1 MAIDVNATYTATMKT
16 SKGAITI
23 RLDPTQAPKTVNNFV
38 FLSKNG
44 FYDGLTFHRVIPG
57 FMI

>member
-1 MAIDVNATYTATMKT
+1 MAIDVNAAYTAILKT

-23 RLDPTQAPKTVNNFV
+23 ALDPTQAPTTVNNFV

-44 FYDGLTFHRVIPG
+44 FYDGLTFHRVIPN